1 MQYDE
6 NKPRDNQDERS
17 VNEGRAG
24 GYRVENDNS
33 GIQEKDLRRSP
44 ILGQGQMQDVHEGQ
58 PMGGHKFQQDG
69 NPTPTGDDPANPS
82 RNAGYSNAYFART
95 APSEEYP
102 ENNNFK
108 AAHQQGAPNYEG
120 AQVNNPGPQELPDQQ
135 KVGESPDVS
144 QPGKAA
150 DSPDFNHKP
159 SYGSQHIAEEKDHI
173 ET

>member
-6 NKPRDNQDERS
+6 NTPRSNQDERTA
-17 VNEGRAG
+17 NEGQAR

-33 GIQEKDLRRSP
+33 GAEEKDLRRSA
-44 ILGQGQMQDVHEGQ
+44 ILGLGKMHNVHEGQ

-82 RNAGYSNAYFART
+82 RYAGYTNAYFART

-108 AAHQQGAPNYEG
+108 PEYQQGAPDYE
-120 AQVNNPGPQELPDQQ
+120 ASYADVTQEQSGHQ
-135 KVGESPDVS
+135 KVGESVNN
-144 QPGKAA
+144 
-150 DSPDFNHKP
+150 PDFSHQ
-159 SYGSQHIAEEKDHI
+159 SDYGSRSRSPEKEHI